1 VIAIRPLQSDDWEAV
16 STIYQEGIESGLAT
30 FETAVPDWE
39 SWDAQHRPDCRLVAE
54 IGETAAGWAAL
65 APVSNREAYAGVA
78 EVTVYVGSTWQ
89 RQGVG
94 AALLRELI
102 EVSEQ
107 VGLWTLQAVM
117 LPSNHASVTLHNKVG
132 FRTVGRRERI
142 GKLGGKWHDTVLL
155 ERRSRRVGS

>member
-1 VIAIRPLQSDDWEAV
+1 
-16 STIYQEGIESGLAT
+16 
-30 FETAVPDWE
+30 
-39 SWDAQHRPDCRLVAE
+39 
-54 IGETAAGWAAL
+54 L